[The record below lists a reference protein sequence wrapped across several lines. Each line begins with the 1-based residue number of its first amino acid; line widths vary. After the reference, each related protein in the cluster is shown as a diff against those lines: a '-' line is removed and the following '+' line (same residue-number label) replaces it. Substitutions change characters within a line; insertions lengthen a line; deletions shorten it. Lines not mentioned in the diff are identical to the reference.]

1 MTRFFQ
7 LSILAEFFIGDMVL
21 VVIVVVV
28 IVVVAV
34 AVAAVITVVVVC
46 KATFRCSNLIRIEM
60 MDMFV
65 AEIWVRF
72 V

>member
-21 VVIVVVV
+21 VVIDVV